1 MANRPGQKIKLTSI
15 DELLCVPQTAG
26 TTDIEVDAIYSFE
39 NHPFKVLDDEK
50 MEELVDSIKA
60 NGVLTPV
67 IVRPDDEGTYEM
79 ISGHRRLHAA
89 KRAGLTKIPAIVRE
103 MTNDD
108 ATIAM
113 VDANL
118 QREEILPSEKAFAY
132 KMKYEAMKRKAGRPK
147 YGTSAKE
154 RAERNGA
161 QDGLN
166 NSAQVGPNLRTS
178 ELVAQQVGESRN
190 SVKRYI
196 RLTELIPELLELID
210 EKRLPFVTGYE
221 MSFFTR
227 EIQKWLYEYCRENGI
242 PKWDQVNGLRGV
254 DMDKLTQ
261 EEMIQILN
269 GIRPAQTLPSK
280 ITFTERKLNQYLPR
294 YMSMPERERLI
305 ISLLEKWKEE
315 HEEG

>member
-1 MANRPGQKIKLTSI
+1 MGNRPGQKIKLTSI

-26 TTDIEVDAIYSFE
+26 TTDVDVNAIYPFE

-50 MEELVDSIKA
+50 MEELVDSIKL
-60 NGVLTPV
+60 NGILTPV

-89 KRAGLTKIPAIVRE
+89 KRAGLQKIPAIVKE

-108 ATIAM
+108 AILAM
-113 VDANL
+113 VDSNL

-132 KMKYEAMKRKAGRPK
+132 KMKYDAMKRKAGRPQRK
-147 YGTSAKE
+147 TALD
-154 RAERNGA
+154 RAENDSQVRN
-161 QDGLN
+161 N
-166 NSAQVGPNLRTS
+166 NSAQVGPNLWTS
-178 ELVAQQVGESRN
+178 ELLAQQVGESKN
-190 SVKRYI
+190 SIKRYI
-196 RLTELIPELLELID
+196 RLTELIPQLLELVD

-254 DMDKLTQ
+254 DMAKLTQ
-261 EEMIQILN
+261 EEMIQMLN

-280 ITFTERKLNQYLPR
+280 ITFTERKLNQYLPK
-294 YMSMPERERLI
+294 YMSMPEKERLI
-305 ISLLEKWKEE
+305 ITLLEKWKEE

>member
-1 MANRPGQKIKLTSI
+1 MGNRPGQKIKLTSI

-26 TTDIEVDAIYSFE
+26 TTDVDVNAIYPFE

-50 MEELVDSIKA
+50 MEELVDSIKL
-60 NGVLTPV
+60 NGILTPV

-89 KRAGLTKIPAIVRE
+89 KRAGLQKIPAIVKE

-108 ATIAM
+108 AILAM
-113 VDANL
+113 VDSNL

-132 KMKYEAMKRKAGRPK
+132 KMKYEAMKRQGARRDL
-147 YGTSAKE
+147 TS
-154 RAERNGA
+154 
-161 QDGLN
+161 D
-166 NSAQVGPNLRTS
+166 QVGPKLRS
-178 ELVAQQVGESRN
+178 DELLAQQVGESKN

-196 RLTELIPELLELID
+196 RLTELIPQLLELVD

-242 PKWDQVNGLRGV
+242 PKWNQVNGLRGV
-254 DMDKLTQ
+254 DMAKLTQ
-261 EEMIQILN
+261 EEMIQMLN

-280 ITFTERKLNQYLPR
+280 ITFTERKLNQYLPK
-294 YMSMPERERLI
+294 YMSMPEKERLI
-305 ISLLEKWKEE
+305 ITLLEKWKEE

>member
-1 MANRPGQKIKLTSI
+1 MGNRPGQKIKLTSI

-26 TTDIEVDAIYSFE
+26 TTDVDVNAIYPFE

-50 MEELVDSIKA
+50 MEELVDSIKL
-60 NGVLTPV
+60 NGILTPV

-89 KRAGLTKIPAIVRE
+89 KRAGLQKIPAIVKE

-108 ATIAM
+108 AILAM
-113 VDANL
+113 VDSNL

-132 KMKYEAMKRKAGRPK
+132 KMKYEAMKRQGARRDL
-147 YGTSAKE
+147 TS
-154 RAERNGA
+154 
-161 QDGLN
+161 D
-166 NSAQVGPNLRTS
+166 QVGPKLRS
-178 ELVAQQVGESRN
+178 DELLAQQVGESKN

-196 RLTELIPELLELID
+196 CLTELISQLLELVD

-254 DMDKLTQ
+254 DMAKLTQ
-261 EEMIQILN
+261 EEMIQMLN

-280 ITFTERKLNQYLPR
+280 ITFTERKLNQYLPK
-294 YMSMPERERLI
+294 YMSMPEKERLI
-305 ISLLEKWKEE
+305 ITLLEKWKEE

>member
-1 MANRPGQKIKLTSI
+1 MGNRPGQKIKLTSI

-26 TTDIEVDAIYSFE
+26 TTDVDVNAIYPFE

-50 MEELVDSIKA
+50 MEELVDSIKL
-60 NGVLTPV
+60 NGILTPV

-89 KRAGLTKIPAIVRE
+89 KRAGLQKIPAIVKE

-108 ATIAM
+108 AILAM
-113 VDANL
+113 VDSNL

-132 KMKYEAMKRKAGRPK
+132 KMKYEAMRRQGARKDL
-147 YGTSAKE
+147 TS
-154 RAERNGA
+154 
-161 QDGLN
+161 
-166 NSAQVGPNLRTS
+166 SQVGTKLRADN
-178 ELVAQQVGESRN
+178 ELARQVGESRN
-190 SVKRYI
+190 QVQRYI
-196 RLTELIPELLELID
+196 CLTELIPELLNLVD

-221 MSFFTR
+221 MTFFTR

-254 DMDKLTQ
+254 DMAKLTQ
-261 EEMIQILN
+261 EEMIQMLN

-280 ITFTERKLNQYLPR
+280 ITFTERKLNQYLPK
-294 YMSMPERERLI
+294 YMSMPEKERLI
-305 ISLLEKWKEE
+305 ITLLEKWKEE

>member
-1 MANRPGQKIKLTSI
+1 MGNRPAQKIKLTSI

-26 TTDIEVDAIYSFE
+26 TTDVDVNAIYPFE

-50 MEELVDSIKA
+50 MEELVDSIKL
-60 NGVLTPV
+60 NGILTPV

-89 KRAGLTKIPAIVRE
+89 KRAGLQKIPAIVKE

-108 ATIAM
+108 AILAM
-113 VDANL
+113 VDSNL

-132 KMKYEAMKRKAGRPK
+132 KMKYEAMRRQGARKDL
-147 YGTSAKE
+147 TS
-154 RAERNGA
+154 
-161 QDGLN
+161 
-166 NSAQVGPNLRTS
+166 SQVGTKLRADN
-178 ELVAQQVGESRN
+178 ELARQVGESRN
-190 SVKRYI
+190 QVQRYI
-196 RLTELIPELLELID
+196 RLTELIPELLNLVD

-221 MSFFTR
+221 MTFFTR

-254 DMDKLTQ
+254 DMAKLTQ
-261 EEMIQILN
+261 EEMIQMLN

-280 ITFTERKLNQYLPR
+280 ITFTERKLNQYLPK
-294 YMSMPERERLI
+294 YMSMPEKERLI
-305 ISLLEKWKEE
+305 ITLLEKWKEE

>member
-1 MANRPGQKIKLTSI
+1 MGNRPGQKIKLTSI

-26 TTDIEVDAIYSFE
+26 TTDVDVNAIYPFE

-50 MEELVDSIKA
+50 MEELVDSIKL
-60 NGVLTPV
+60 NGILTPV

-89 KRAGLTKIPAIVRE
+89 KRAGLQKIPAIVKE

-108 ATIAM
+108 AILAM
-113 VDANL
+113 VDSNL

-132 KMKYEAMKRKAGRPK
+132 KMKYEAMRRQGARKDL
-147 YGTSAKE
+147 TS
-154 RAERNGA
+154 
-161 QDGLN
+161 
-166 NSAQVGPNLRTS
+166 SQVGTKLRADN
-178 ELVAQQVGESRN
+178 ELARQVGESRN
-190 SVKRYI
+190 QVQRYI
-196 RLTELIPELLELID
+196 RLTELIPELLNLVD

-221 MSFFTR
+221 MTFFTR

-254 DMDKLTQ
+254 DMAKLTQ
-261 EEMIQILN
+261 EEMIQMLN

-280 ITFTERKLNQYLPR
+280 ITFTERKLNQYLPK
-294 YMSMPERERLI
+294 YMSMPEKERLI
-305 ISLLEKWKEE
+305 ITLLEKWKEE

>member
-1 MANRPGQKIKLTSI
+1 MGNRPGQKIKLTSI

-26 TTDIEVDAIYSFE
+26 TTDVDVNAIYPFE

-50 MEELVDSIKA
+50 MEELVDSIKL
-60 NGVLTPV
+60 NGILTPV

-89 KRAGLTKIPAIVRE
+89 KRAGLQKIPAIVKE

-108 ATIAM
+108 AILAM
-113 VDANL
+113 VDSNL

-132 KMKYEAMKRKAGRPK
+132 KMKYEAMRRQGARKDL
-147 YGTSAKE
+147 TS
-154 RAERNGA
+154 
-161 QDGLN
+161 
-166 NSAQVGPNLRTS
+166 SQVGTKLRADN
-178 ELVAQQVGESRN
+178 ELARQVGESRN
-190 SVKRYI
+190 QVQRYI
-196 RLTELIPELLELID
+196 RLTELILVD

-221 MSFFTR
+221 MTFFTR

-254 DMDKLTQ
+254 DMAKLTQ
-261 EEMIQILN
+261 EEMIQMLN

-280 ITFTERKLNQYLPR
+280 ITFTERKLNQYLPK
-294 YMSMPERERLI
+294 YMSMPEKERLI
-305 ISLLEKWKEE
+305 ITLLEKWKEE

>member
-1 MANRPGQKIKLTSI
+1 MGNRPGQKIKLTSI

-26 TTDIEVDAIYSFE
+26 TTDVDVNAIYPFE

-50 MEELVDSIKA
+50 MEELVDSIKL

-89 KRAGLTKIPAIVRE
+89 KRAGLQKIPAIVKE

-108 ATIAM
+108 AILAM
-113 VDANL
+113 VDSNL

-132 KMKYEAMKRKAGRPK
+132 KMKYEAMKRKAGRPQRK
-147 YGTSAKE
+147 TALD
-154 RAERNGA
+154 RAENDSQVRN
-161 QDGLN
+161 N
-166 NSAQVGPNLRTS
+166 NSAQVGPNLWTS
-178 ELVAQQVGESRN
+178 ELLAQQVGESKN
-190 SVKRYI
+190 SIKRYI
-196 RLTELIPELLELID
+196 RLTELIPQLLELVD

-227 EIQKWLYEYCRENGI
+227 EIQRWLYEYCRENGI

-254 DMDKLTQ
+254 DMAKLTQ
-261 EEMIQILN
+261 EEMIQMLN

-280 ITFTERKLNQYLPR
+280 ITFTERKLNQYLPK
-294 YMSMPERERLI
+294 YMSMPEKERLI
-305 ISLLEKWKEE
+305 ITLLEKWKEE

>member
-1 MANRPGQKIKLTSI
+1 MGNRPGQKIKLTSI

-26 TTDIEVDAIYSFE
+26 TTDVDVNAIYPFE

-50 MEELVDSIKA
+50 MEELVDSIKL

-89 KRAGLTKIPAIVRE
+89 KRAGLQKIPAIVKE

-108 ATIAM
+108 AILAM
-113 VDANL
+113 VDSNL

-132 KMKYEAMKRKAGRPK
+132 KMKLDAMRRQKGRHSKAENCSQLGNNFSQR
-147 YGTSAKE
+147 SSEELAK
-154 RAERNGA
+154 
-161 QDGLN
+161 
-166 NSAQVGPNLRTS
+166 
-178 ELVAQQVGESRN
+178 QVGESKN
-190 SVKRYI
+190 QIFRYI
-196 RLTELIPELLELID
+196 RLTELIPELLNLVD
-210 EKRLPFVTGYE
+210 EKRIPFATAYE
-221 MSFFTR
+221 MSYFTR

-254 DMDKLTQ
+254 DMAKLTQ
-261 EEMIQILN
+261 EEMIQMLN

-280 ITFTERKLNQYLPR
+280 ITFTERKLNQYLPK
-294 YMSMPERERLI
+294 YMSMPEKERLI
-305 ISLLEKWKEE
+305 ITLLEKWKEE

>member
-1 MANRPGQKIKLTSI
+1 MGNRPGQKIKLTSI

-26 TTDIEVDAIYSFE
+26 TTDVDVNAIYPFE
-39 NHPFKVLDDEK
+39 NHPFKVLYDEN
-50 MEELVDSIKA
+50 MEELLDSIKL
-60 NGVLTPV
+60 NGILTPV

-89 KRAGLTKIPAIVRE
+89 KRAGLQKIPAIVKE

-108 ATIAM
+108 AILAM
-113 VDANL
+113 VDSNL

-132 KMKYEAMKRKAGRPK
+132 KMKYEAMKRQGARRDL
-147 YGTSAKE
+147 TS
-154 RAERNGA
+154 
-161 QDGLN
+161 D
-166 NSAQVGPNLRTS
+166 QVGPKLRS
-178 ELVAQQVGESRN
+178 DELLAQQVGESKN

-196 RLTELIPELLELID
+196 RLTELIPQLLELVD

-254 DMDKLTQ
+254 DMAKLTQ
-261 EEMIQILN
+261 EEMIQMLN

-280 ITFTERKLNQYLPR
+280 ITFTERKLNQYLPK
-294 YMSMPERERLI
+294 YMSMPEKERLI
-305 ISLLEKWKEE
+305 ITLLEKWKEE

>member
-1 MANRPGQKIKLTSI
+1 MGNRPGQKIKLTSI

-26 TTDIEVDAIYSFE
+26 TTDVDVNAIYPFE

-50 MEELVDSIKA
+50 MEELVDSIKL
-60 NGVLTPV
+60 NGILTPV

-89 KRAGLTKIPAIVRE
+89 KRAGLQKIPAIVKE

-108 ATIAM
+108 AILAM
-113 VDANL
+113 VDSNL

-132 KMKYEAMKRKAGRPK
+132 KMKYDAMKRKAGRPQRK
-147 YGTSAKE
+147 TALD
-154 RAERNGA
+154 RAENGA

-166 NSAQVGPNLRTS
+166 NSAQVGRNLETGDI
-178 ELVAQQVGESRN
+178 LAQQVGESRN
-190 SVKRYI
+190 TVKRYI
-196 RLTELIPELLELID
+196 RLTELIPELLNLVD

-221 MSFFTR
+221 MTFFTR
-227 EIQKWLYEYCRENGI
+227 EIQRWLYEYCRENGI

-254 DMDKLTQ
+254 DMAKLTQ
-261 EEMIQILN
+261 EELIQMLN

-280 ITFTERKLNQYLPR
+280 ITFTERKLNQYLPK
-294 YMSMPERERLI
+294 YMSMPEKERLI
-305 ISLLEKWKEE
+305 ITLLEKWKEE

>member
-1 MANRPGQKIKLTSI
+1 MGNRPGQKIKLTSI

-26 TTDIEVDAIYSFE
+26 TTDVDVNAIYPFE

-50 MEELVDSIKA
+50 MEELVDSIKL
-60 NGVLTPV
+60 NGILTPV

-89 KRAGLTKIPAIVRE
+89 KRAGLQKIPAIVKE

-108 ATIAM
+108 AILAM
-113 VDANL
+113 VDSNL

-132 KMKYEAMKRKAGRPK
+132 KMKYDAMKRKAGRPQRK
-147 YGTSAKE
+147 TALD
-154 RAERNGA
+154 RAENGA

-166 NSAQVGPNLRTS
+166 NSAQVGRNLETGDI
-178 ELVAQQVGESRN
+178 LAQQVGESRN
-190 SVKRYI
+190 TVKRYI
-196 RLTELIPELLELID
+196 RLTELIPELLNLVD

-221 MSFFTR
+221 MTFFTR

-242 PKWDQVNGLRGV
+242 PKWNQVNGLRGV
-254 DMDKLTQ
+254 DMAKLTQ
-261 EEMIQILN
+261 EEMIQMLN

-280 ITFTERKLNQYLPR
+280 ITFTERKLNQYLPK
-294 YMSMPERERLI
+294 YMSMPEKERLI
-305 ISLLEKWKEE
+305 ITLLEKWKEE

>member
-1 MANRPGQKIKLTSI
+1 MGNRPGQKIKLTSI

-26 TTDIEVDAIYSFE
+26 TTDVDVNAIYPFE

-50 MEELVDSIKA
+50 MEELVDSIKL
-60 NGVLTPV
+60 NGILTPV

-89 KRAGLTKIPAIVRE
+89 KRAGLQKIPAIVNE

-108 ATIAM
+108 AILAM
-113 VDANL
+113 VDSNL

-132 KMKYEAMKRKAGRPK
+132 KMKYEAMRRQGARKDL
-147 YGTSAKE
+147 TS
-154 RAERNGA
+154 
-161 QDGLN
+161 
-166 NSAQVGPNLRTS
+166 SQVGTKLRADN
-178 ELVAQQVGESRN
+178 ELARQVGESRN
-190 SVKRYI
+190 QVQRYI
-196 RLTELIPELLELID
+196 RLTELIPELLNLVD

-221 MSFFTR
+221 MTFFTR

-254 DMDKLTQ
+254 DMAKLTQ
-261 EEMIQILN
+261 EEMIQMLN

-280 ITFTERKLNQYLPR
+280 ITFTERKLNQYLPK
-294 YMSMPERERLI
+294 YMSMPEKERLI
-305 ISLLEKWKEE
+305 ITLLEKWKEE

>member
-1 MANRPGQKIKLTSI
+1 MGNRPGQKIKLTSI

-26 TTDIEVDAIYSFE
+26 TTDVDVNAIYPFE

-50 MEELVDSIKA
+50 MEELVDSIKL
-60 NGVLTPV
+60 NGILTPV

-89 KRAGLTKIPAIVRE
+89 KRAGLQKIPAIVKE

-108 ATIAM
+108 AILAM
-113 VDANL
+113 VDSNL

-132 KMKYEAMKRKAGRPK
+132 KMKYEAMRRQGARKDL
-147 YGTSAKE
+147 TS
-154 RAERNGA
+154 
-161 QDGLN
+161 
-166 NSAQVGPNLRTS
+166 SQVGTKLRADN
-178 ELVAQQVGESRN
+178 ELARQVGEIRN
-190 SVKRYI
+190 QVQRYI
-196 RLTELIPELLELID
+196 RLTELIPELLNLVD

-221 MSFFTR
+221 MTFFTR

-254 DMDKLTQ
+254 DMAKLTQ
-261 EEMIQILN
+261 EEMIQMLN

-280 ITFTERKLNQYLPR
+280 ITFTERKLNQYLPK
-294 YMSMPERERLI
+294 YMSMPEKERLI
-305 ISLLEKWKEE
+305 ITLLEKWKEE

>member
-1 MANRPGQKIKLTSI
+1 MGNRPGQKIKLTSI

-26 TTDIEVDAIYSFE
+26 TVDVDVNAIYPFE

-50 MEELVDSIKA
+50 MEELVDSIKL

-67 IVRPDDEGTYEM
+67 ILRPDDEGTYEM

-89 KRAGLTKIPAIVRE
+89 KRAGLAKIPAIVKE

-108 ATIAM
+108 AILAM
-113 VDANL
+113 VDSNL

-132 KMKYEAMKRKAGRPK
+132 KMKYEAMKRQGARRDL
-147 YGTSAKE
+147 TS
-154 RAERNGA
+154 
-161 QDGLN
+161 D
-166 NSAQVGPNLRTS
+166 QVGPKLRS
-178 ELVAQQVGESRN
+178 DELLAQQVGESKN

-196 RLTELIPELLELID
+196 RLTELIPQLLDLVD

-254 DMDKLTQ
+254 NMANLTQ
-261 EEMIQILN
+261 EEMIQMLN

-280 ITFTERKLNQYLPR
+280 ITFTERKLNQYLPK
-294 YMSMPERERLI
+294 YMSMPEKERLI
-305 ISLLEKWKEE
+305 ITLLEKWKEE

>member
-1 MANRPGQKIKLTSI
+1 MGNRPGQKIKLTSI

-26 TTDIEVDAIYSFE
+26 TTDVDVNAIYPFE

-50 MEELVDSIKA
+50 MEELVDSIKL

-89 KRAGLTKIPAIVRE
+89 KRAGLQKIPAIVKE

-108 ATIAM
+108 AILAM
-113 VDANL
+113 VDSNL

-132 KMKYEAMKRKAGRPK
+132 KMKYEAMKRQGARRDL
-147 YGTSAKE
+147 TS
-154 RAERNGA
+154 
-161 QDGLN
+161 D
-166 NSAQVGPNLRTS
+166 QVGPKLRS
-178 ELVAQQVGESRN
+178 DELLAQQVGESKN

-196 RLTELIPELLELID
+196 RLTELIPQLLELVD

-254 DMDKLTQ
+254 DMAKLTQ
-261 EEMIQILN
+261 EEMIQMLN

-280 ITFTERKLNQYLPR
+280 ITFTERKLNQYLPK
-294 YMSMPERERLI
+294 YMSMPEKERLI
-305 ISLLEKWKEE
+305 ITLLEKWKEE

>member
-1 MANRPGQKIKLTSI
+1 MGNRPGQKIKLTSI

-26 TTDIEVDAIYSFE
+26 TTDVDVNAIYPFE

-50 MEELVDSIKA
+50 MEELVDSIKL
-60 NGVLTPV
+60 NGILTPV

-89 KRAGLTKIPAIVRE
+89 KRAGLQKIPAIVKK

-108 ATIAM
+108 AILAM
-113 VDANL
+113 VDSNL

-132 KMKYEAMKRKAGRPK
+132 KMKYEAMRRQGARKDL
-147 YGTSAKE
+147 TS
-154 RAERNGA
+154 
-161 QDGLN
+161 
-166 NSAQVGPNLRTS
+166 SQVGTKLRADN
-178 ELVAQQVGESRN
+178 ELARQVGESRN
-190 SVKRYI
+190 QVQRYI
-196 RLTELIPELLELID
+196 RLTELIPELLNLVD

-221 MSFFTR
+221 MTFFTR

-254 DMDKLTQ
+254 DMAKLTQ
-261 EEMIQILN
+261 EEMIQMLN

-280 ITFTERKLNQYLPR
+280 ITFTERKLNQYLPK
-294 YMSMPERERLI
+294 YMSMPEKERLI
-305 ISLLEKWKEE
+305 ITLLEKWKEE